1 MNQLQSENPSGFGN
15 KVNRRSERV
24 DQPRKISQ
32 TQQTSKPQTPKGSV
46 LKNQSLIIEGQSSKQ
61 QALKQL
67 LSSVNKENNHGVK
80 GRLVQAEAQVRL
92 ELKEQLQQL
101 ETEKQSKL
109 QQLKE
114 GKQRG

>member
-1 MNQLQSENPSGFGN
+1 M
-15 KVNRRSERV
+15 
-24 DQPRKISQ
+24 
-32 TQQTSKPQTPKGSV
+32 
-46 LKNQSLIIEGQSSKQ
+46 
-61 QALKQL
+61 
-67 LSSVNKENNHGVK
+67 K